1 MATDVNYTDK
11 YSLSN
16 VLIVSKFQEIIF
28 LFIFKL
34 GAAVFK
40 MSTLTRR
47 SVLLFKNSP
56 VSIRLLSTVE
66 VTAERKAMLD
76 RMIRVDHAGEYGA
89 DRIYCGQVRVGL
101 TGWN

>member
-28 LFIFKL
+28 KL
-34 GAAVFK
+34 GATVFK

-101 TGWN
+101 TRWT